1 MEIDDTYY
9 SSILITNYF
18 REQNDLILKTLIDSN
33 INLNISIFYEK
44 QDTYKTIKQLT
55 YNIGNVGVDVHSNNS
70 NKQDSELAYYAYDDA
85 RYIRKEIQINN
96 EELYFLYIYVNI
108 FSNNKNEIEYLLNKV
123 EGILQSQGMQTRRAY
138 FREEAAYLS
147 CLPLMINKEEVK
159 EVSKRNILTNGILA
173 TYPFISSSIYDEEGI
188 YIGKNIYNKSLIF
201 IDRYDKEKYKNA
213 NMCVFGTSGAGKSY
227 FLKLNIL
234 RYRIHNIEQYI
245 IDSEREY
252 TNICNKLD
260 GVLLKIGPTSDT
272 YINILD
278 IREESLEEER
288 GFLASKI
295 SKLIGFFNLIFGEL
309 DEKEKAI
316 LEEKL
321 IELYKNKGITF
332 DDDSLYFVDENGKKT
347 FKNNYM
353 MPILED
359 FYNLL
364 NENDETKIFKIK
376 LIPFVKGSLKFFN
389 NYTNIKINN
398 KLIIADIY
406 ELGEENFKYGMYLF
420 TELFWD
426 KIKKDRKIKKAIYID
441 EIWRLIGVT
450 SNKEVASFIYKIFKT
465 IRKYGGSA
473 VAATQD
479 ISDLFGLEDG
489 IFGKSILNNSSIK
502 SFFALEEENIK
513 ILKQYTNISDKEAI
527 DIKSLRRGE
536 CLMMVGEDHILAQI
550 DSADYEKN
558 IIE

>member
-278 IREESLEEER
+278 VREESLEEER